1 VVLALVRHG
10 TPGPWGAKP
19 VYPNVSRELGAPSLL
34 PLCSLITMEAAS
46 SVTLSLGHRAW
57 PQRIR
62 SCQAP
67 AGVSVPYAGLAILV
81 VSGPF
86 PRQAGLR
93 SWLLRL
99 GLLLS

>member
-1 VVLALVRHG
+1 M
-10 TPGPWGAKP
+10 
-19 VYPNVSRELGAPSLL
+19 YPNVSRELGDTLSLL
-34 PLCSLITMEAAS
+34 PLCSLITMEAAA

-57 PQRIR
+57 PRRIP

-67 AGVSVPYAGLAILV
+67 AGVSVLCAGLVILV

-93 SWLLRL
+93 SWLLGV

>member
-1 VVLALVRHG
+1 MLALVSRG
-10 TPGPWGAKP
+10 SPGPWGAKS
-19 VYPNVSRELGAPSLL
+19 VYPNVSREELGAPSLL
-34 PLCSLITMEAAS
+34 PLYSLITMEAAS

-57 PQRIR
+57 PQRIP

-67 AGVSVPYAGLAILV
+67 AGVSVPYAGLASLV

-86 PRQAGLR
+86 PMQAGLR
-93 SWLLRL
+93 SWLLGL